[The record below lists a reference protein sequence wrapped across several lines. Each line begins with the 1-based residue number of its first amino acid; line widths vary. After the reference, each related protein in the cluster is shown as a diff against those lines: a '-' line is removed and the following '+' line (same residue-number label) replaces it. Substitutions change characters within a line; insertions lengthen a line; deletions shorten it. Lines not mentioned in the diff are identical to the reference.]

1 MHFTKGKKIH
11 FIGING
17 AGMMALSQFM
27 QTCMGADV
35 SGSDISKEI
44 YKELRQV
51 KIKVWT
57 QHDAANVLNADIV
70 VISPAICKNNV
81 EYQFAKQKN
90 IPVYTRSQML
100 AMVSKNYRVIAV
112 SGSHGKTTTVA
123 LIGYILDQA
132 GFDPTIINGGRMKQY
147 DNNFKKGGNILVVEA
162 DESDGGFLKLSPD
175 YAVLLN
181 ADDDHVDKYKSKD
194 HLKNSFKDFCN
205 LAKEKIIIG
214 ADCLNG
220 SEGIDI
226 DKLKFLP
233 IVCGDYQNG
242 YRAVIKD
249 LQIGFSSIDMYYNN
263 DYIGNFICMLPLSFN
278 IKNILIAIAVC
289 KELGVETDSIKKAL
303 RGFKGVSRRFDFLGN
318 YLGAD
323 FYHDYAH
330 HPTEI
335 SVLLKSIRNVME
347 KERKVI
353 CVFEPHRYSR
363 VKNFLNEFIE
373 SLKLADLIFTLPI
386 FGAFEKKNDIK
397 IDFKEKMKK
406 KLFSKILFV
415 DDVLNLAGD
424 LKKAINHRDIVLF
437 IGAGQ
442 IDKIAKSVVL
452 NFAFGNKI
460 KENAKKSLHIYEGM

>member
-1 MHFTKGKKIH
+1 MHFVKEKKIH
-11 FIGING
+11 FIGIKG
-17 AGMMALSQFM
+17 AGMISLSQFM
-27 QTCMGADV
+27 QTCMEADV
-35 SGSDISKEI
+35 SGSDISGDI
-44 YKELRQV
+44 CKELKKV

-57 QHDAANVLNADIV
+57 QHDAENVLNADIV

-81 EYQFAKQKN
+81 EYQFAKRNK
-90 IPVYTRSQML
+90 IPIYTRSQML
-100 AMVSKNYRVIAV
+100 AMVSRNYRVIAV

-123 LIGYILDQA
+123 LIGHILDQA
-132 GFDPTIINGGRMKQY
+132 GFDPTIINGGKMKQY
-147 DNNFKKGGNILVVEA
+147 DNNFKKGGDILIVEA

-181 ADDDHVDKYKSKD
+181 VDDDHVDQYKSKN

-214 ADCLNG
+214 ADCLN
-220 SEGIDI
+220 SNAGIDI

-233 IVCGDYQNG
+233 IVCGDFQNG
-242 YRAVIKD
+242 YRAIIKD
-249 LQIGFSSIDMYYNN
+249 LQMGFSSIDIYYNN
-263 DYIGNFICMLPLSFN
+263 DYIDNFICTLPLSFN

-289 KELGVETDSIKKAL
+289 KELGVKNSKMKQAL
-303 RGFKGVSRRFDFLGN
+303 RSFKGVSRRFDFLGN
-318 YLGAD
+318 YLGAS

-335 SVLLKSIRNVME
+335 SALLKSIKNITE
-347 KERKVI
+347 KEKKVI

-373 SLKLADLIFTLPI
+373 SLKLADLIFALPI

-406 KLFSKILFV
+406 KLFNKILFV
-415 DDVLNLAGD
+415 DNVLNLAGK
-424 LKKAINHRDIVLF
+424 LEIAIRHGDIVLF
-437 IGAGQ
+437 IGAGK

-452 NFAFGNKI
+452 NFTFDNKV
-460 KENAKKSLHIYEGM
+460 KKKTGKSLHMYGDM